1 MPEQGGSF
9 VDLLFVKS
17 PTEASLEISVCTAA
31 ICLLFTSKTLTLTI
45 SLKPWSMSRNRYSS
59 DDRACFFLTWQG
71 DKRKEEG
78 RQKYIISFK
87 KKKGITGKG
96 SSFIQVYYTPKGLSY
111 QGPMKATSEN
121 RKTGLPQ
128 KKGLIYL
135 PCNRELLN

>member
-87 KKKGITGKG
+87 KKKRDYRKRIFIYSGIL
-96 SSFIQVYYTPKGLSY
+96 YPKGIKLSRAHESN
-111 QGPMKATSEN
+111 Q
-121 RKTGLPQ
+121 
-128 KKGLIYL
+128 
-135 PCNRELLN
+135 

>member
-59 DDRACFFLTWQG
+59 DDHACFFNLA
-71 DKRKEEG
+71 RKEEG
-78 RQKYIISFK
+78 RQKYIISSKEKRDYRKRMFIYSGILYL
-87 KKKGITGKG
+87 KGIK
-96 SSFIQVYYTPKGLSY
+96 LSRSHESN
-111 QGPMKATSEN
+111 Q
-121 RKTGLPQ
+121 RKQ
-128 KKGLIYL
+128 KDWPVTKHDLFT
-135 PCNRELLN
+135 